1 MDGATSPTVGV
12 HEICD
17 AYVADYARL
26 QNAAAT
32 EFGIS
37 GHDDDLPDSWPDGHR
52 ACVSGPVGKA
62 KTVFTNPRDDR
73 HEAHVCW
80 HVGFSSRFSA

>member
-1 MDGATSPTVGV
+1 MDGATSPAVGV

-26 QNAAAT
+26 QPAAAT

-37 GHDDDLPDSWPDGHR
+37 GPG
-52 ACVSGPVGKA
+52 
-62 KTVFTNPRDDR
+62 
-73 HEAHVCW
+73 
-80 HVGFSSRFSA
+80 